1 MDQDIITGGPRT
13 TADTLS
19 LLPLINQPATYPI
32 REARSF
38 FRRRILAQMDKKC
51 PR

>member
-1 MDQDIITGGPRT
+1 MHQDPITGGPRT
-13 TADTLS
+13 AADTLS
-19 LLPLINQPATYPI
+19 LLPLIHQPATDPI

-38 FRRRILAQMDKKC
+38 FRRRIVAQMDEKC